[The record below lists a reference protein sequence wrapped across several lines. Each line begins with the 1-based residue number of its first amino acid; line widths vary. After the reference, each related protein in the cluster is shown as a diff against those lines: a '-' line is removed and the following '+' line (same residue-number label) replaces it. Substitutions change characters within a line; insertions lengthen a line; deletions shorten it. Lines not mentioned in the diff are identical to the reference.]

1 MQSSGKLVYIRV
13 LPRKQE
19 IRNHQNA
26 QSCSIMPSRN
36 GTLSVKIC
44 LARFRRATGKSYH
57 RQKKKY
63 KNLKYILFLE

>member
-44 LARFRRATGKSYH
+44 LARFRRVTGKSYH
-57 RQKKKY
+57 RQKKKVQ
-63 KNLKYILFLE
+63 KFEVHSFLE